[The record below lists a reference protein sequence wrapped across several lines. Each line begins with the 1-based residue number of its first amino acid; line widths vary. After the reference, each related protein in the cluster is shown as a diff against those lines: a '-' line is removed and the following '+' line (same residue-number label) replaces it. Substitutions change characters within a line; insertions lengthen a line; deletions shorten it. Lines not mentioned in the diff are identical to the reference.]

1 MFGNSRATKI
11 SKNNEM
17 TKTLY
22 CNKMADVM
30 YHINGSG
37 RDTYIFSNNGGFSS
51 VMHQPLTK
59 CQKPGNFLP
68 SVKGS
73 PAKYP
78 NLAAS
83 SMPKRYLTDGTGRD
97 IYIFTN
103 DGGNT
108 AVGGQSIRDP
118 VAIF

>member
-1 MFGNSRATKI
+1 MFVNTRNAKI

-17 TKTLY
+17 TKTIY
-22 CNKMADVM
+22 CNKMADIM

-37 RDTYIFSNNGGFSS
+37 RDTYIFNNNGGFSS
-51 VMHQPLTK
+51 IMHQPHTN
-59 CQKPGNFLP
+59 CQKPGKFLP
-68 SVKGS
+68 SVKVS
-73 PAKYP
+73 PVKYP

-83 SMPKRYLTDGTGRD
+83 SMPKRYHTDGTGRD

-108 AVGGQSIRDP
+108 TVG
-118 VAIF
+118 

>member
-1 MFGNSRATKI
+1 
-11 SKNNEM
+11 M

-37 RDTYIFSNNGGFSS
+37 RDTYIFSNNGGFSA

-73 PAKYP
+73 PVKYP

-108 AVGGQSIRDP
+108 AVGGQSVRDP